1 MPKGRRLLPVLAVA
15 SLVCLVM
22 NAAADWTRFRGPNG
36 TGVATDKDIP
46 VKWTEKNILWK
57 IEVPG
62 LGNSSPIIW
71 KDHLYLQTAT
81 SDGKER
87 QLLCLS
93 VKDGSTLWKES
104 VAAKLGVAKGKK
116 GLIHAKNSFASSS
129 AAVDAERVYTVF
141 WDNANLLL
149 NAYTHDGKPVWS
161 KDLGRWASE
170 HGAGASPNDQS
181 QFQRLVPFSGS

>member
-104 VAAKLGVAKGKK
+104 VAAYKAKQR
-116 GLIHAKNSFASSS
+116 
-129 AAVDAERVYTVF
+129 AE
-141 WDNANLLL
+141 
-149 NAYTHDGKPVWS
+149 
-161 KDLGRWASE
+161 
-170 HGAGASPNDQS
+170 
-181 QFQRLVPFSGS
+181 